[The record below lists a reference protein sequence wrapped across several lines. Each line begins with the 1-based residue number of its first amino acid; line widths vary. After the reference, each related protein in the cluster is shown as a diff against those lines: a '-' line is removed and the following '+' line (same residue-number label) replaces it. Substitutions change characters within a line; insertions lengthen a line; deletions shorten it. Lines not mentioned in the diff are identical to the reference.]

1 MSKILMGG
9 VVSIDSLDI
18 GRITSTERLEI
29 LVGYL
34 KTCSL
39 HSKNYQPDLSI
50 MSNTLNFK
58 KT

>member
-1 MSKILMGG
+1 MGG

-18 GRITSTERLEI
+18 GRITSIERLEI